1 MAGPNSSKVRAVK
14 IKAVILDYG
23 EVLSYPPTGEEWG
36 RMASLFNLDP
46 GVFRQ
51 LWGRNRLVYDRGD
64 ISYESYWSKLA
75 EDASMKLGPEQSAE
89 SWSVGFGNV
98 GSHQFDDGGVGR
110 ADSFL
115 RNKDRAALKYAHR
128 DD

>member
-1 MAGPNSSKVRAVK
+1 MK

-23 EVLSYPPTGEEWG
+23 EVLSYPPTAEEWG

-75 EDASMKLGPEQSAE
+75 EDASMKLGPEHLQK
-89 SWSVGFGNV
+89 VGPWDFEMWAP
-98 GSHQFDDGGVGR
+98 HQFDDGGVGR

-115 RNKDRAALKYAHR
+115 RNKDRAALKYAHT